1 MAFNTAF
8 WPMSEENMKYS
19 NRPTADATIKKTCRS
34 QPAMRLPHLPAAWIY
49 FAITCGLIFPAADSF
64 ALSSDSKQPM
74 YVESD
79 SVVYDENKG
88 ETVYVGNVKAS
99 QGSLEVTGDK
109 MIINQ
114 EKGKAD
120 QMIIY
125 GSPARLKQTP
135 DGGGPDNHGVGKRA
149 DYFPESG
156 ILILNVDAMT
166 WEGPDPS
173 TSEQTVKSD
182 HIEYDTKNSI
192 YKAGSSKS
200 GSRRVHVKIVP
211 KDAQTE

>member
-1 MAFNTAF
+1 
-8 WPMSEENMKYS
+8 MSVESMKYR
-19 NRPTADATIKKTCRS
+19 NNAGIAAAAGK
-34 QPAMRLPHLPAAWIY
+34 LPRQSLLPVVFLVLACLAA
-49 FAITCGLIFPAADSF
+49 LPRAAQ

-79 SVVYDENKG
+79 SVVYDEGKG
-88 ETVYVGNVKAS
+88 ETIYTGNVKAS

-114 EKGKAD
+114 QKGKAD

-125 GSPARLKQTP
+125 GNPARLKQTP

-149 DYFPESG
+149 DYFPDSG
-156 ILILNVDAMT
+156 ILILNGNAMT
-166 WEGPDPS
+166 WEGPNPD
-173 TSEQTVKSD
+173 TSEHTVKSD

-192 YKAGSSKS
+192 YKAGSSRS
-200 GSRRVHVKIVP
+200 GNRRVQVKIIP
-211 KDAQTE
+211 KESKGQ